1 MKRFEPFVLKN
12 LVFCDSLKNEITAK
26 NPNPPLCKIIS
37 ESWRDKK
44 IGEACIQ
51 IPVQHWLHTWFRG
64 ITHKYDWQCLL
75 LNKSSDISSTEN
87 LTSLLLRSVTKENS
101 QAKNGA
107 TNIWQFYFISNI
119 AKKPSDD
126 SASSAAYQRKG
137 SNGH

>member
-1 MKRFEPFVLKN
+1 MQRFESFVLK
-12 LVFCDSLKNEITAK
+12 LSLLWFIKKWNYSQK
-26 NPNPPLCKIIS
+26 KPPNPPLCKIIS

-51 IPVQHWLHTWFRG
+51 IPVQRWLHGATWFRS

-75 LNKSSDISSTEN
+75 LNNALNN
-87 LTSLLLRSVTKENS
+87 LRIFHPQKILHPFYLRRSVTKENS

-119 AKKPSDD
+119 AKKQWWS
-126 SASSAAYQRKG
+126 
-137 SNGH
+137 